1 MRRAVLTLTLALLA
15 APALA
20 QDAGA
25 PDGGETGVPSAE
37 QLEEARQLF
46 ADGVRYA
53 GEGEFERAVIAFRR
67 AKAIK
72 DAPAIRF
79 NLSSAL
85 YETRELG
92 AAAAEAQSVVDDAEA
107 PEELRQRARGL
118 VTEIRRQMATLT
130 IRLGGQADGARV
142 DDRSLAPGEL
152 DEPLYLEPGTHVI
165 VGLRRGEEMTRREIE
180 IPAGGQAHVDVSVI
194 PSPAETAAAAT
205 TDDDADPGATPLTKD
220 WRFWAVVG
228 GAVVAIV
235 VVVVIVAAVS
245 GGTEDPVEG
254 NFQPGVIEW

>member
-130 IRLGGQADGARV
+130 IRLGGQADGA
-142 DDRSLAPGEL
+142 
-152 DEPLYLEPGTHVI
+152 
-165 VGLRRGEEMTRREIE
+165 
-180 IPAGGQAHVDVSVI
+180 
-194 PSPAETAAAAT
+194 
-205 TDDDADPGATPLTKD
+205 
-220 WRFWAVVG
+220 
-228 GAVVAIV
+228 
-235 VVVVIVAAVS
+235 
-245 GGTEDPVEG
+245 
-254 NFQPGVIEW
+254 